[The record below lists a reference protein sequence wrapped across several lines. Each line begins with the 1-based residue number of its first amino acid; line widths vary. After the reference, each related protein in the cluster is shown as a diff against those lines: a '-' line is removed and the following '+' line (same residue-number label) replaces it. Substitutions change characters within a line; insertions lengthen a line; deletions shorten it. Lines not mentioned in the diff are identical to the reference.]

1 MLIPKHEAAV
11 TSGFSIQ
18 LRCTHCDS
26 LITIP
31 YKMTAKLPWTTRC
44 ASCGKQFGI
53 DCPTLA
59 SQIKQFVSLCQQ
71 LKASEEILADAAI
84 AVTVGN
90 SEVKIPYK
98 LLLTRLRSTFD
109 FEVDGRKITVSSR
122 TEPLG
127 IGEAFAKE
135 MT

>member
-1 MLIPKHEAAV
+1 MA
-11 TSGFSIQ
+11 SGFSIQ
-18 LRCTHCDS
+18 LRCTHCGS

-31 YKMTAKLPWTTRC
+31 YKVKAKLPWITCCT
-44 ASCGKQFGI
+44 SCGKQFGI

-59 SQIKQFVSLCQQ
+59 RQIELFVALCLQ
-71 LKASEEILADAAI
+71 LKASEEILSSAAI
-84 AVTVGN
+84 AVTVGT

-109 FEVDGRKITVSSR
+109 FEIDGRKITVSSR

-127 IGEAFAKE
+127 IGEAFARE